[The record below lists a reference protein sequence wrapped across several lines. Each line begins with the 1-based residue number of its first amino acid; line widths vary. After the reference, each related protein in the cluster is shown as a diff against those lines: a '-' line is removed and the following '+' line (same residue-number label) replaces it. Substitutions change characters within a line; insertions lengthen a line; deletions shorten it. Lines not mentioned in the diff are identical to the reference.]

1 MQMVSPTMPLSKE
14 YDPLTLQLYAETFE
28 GSDDFIAIVDAESR
42 KIIQANRRA
51 AEMFDLENVNQ
62 LIGLESAGL
71 RKKPVSMDE
80 LRVIW
85 RYLDAGHI
93 WKSELE
99 YLTSKGKSFWGL
111 VHMKKIVVADTKFVM
126 LRITDISELK
136 SYEEKLRISSERLKF
151 AMEGNGSGI
160 WDWIIPSNQF
170 YFSARCREMLGYT
183 DHVLGEDFDEWVTLI
198 HPEDAERV
206 NNYMREFLHHFEEEK
221 FDIDMRM
228 RCGDGSHKWI
238 QCRGMVVAKD
248 SNGKPYRFVA
258 TNTDIDERKRIE
270 EKLTLYTRY
279 LEQMNADLKQLA
291 YITTHD
297 LKEPIRNITGFIQ
310 LLKRRN
316 EDQLDDT
323 SKEYISS
330 AIEGCH
336 RLVNIIEDLLDYS
349 RIELGENSME
359 EVNMADVWLE
369 EQENLD
375 PVIREKKVSIQSVGL
390 PTIMAN
396 KGHMS
401 RLLQNLL
408 SNAIKYNNHPHPEVK
423 LSYSADPQYHVFSV
437 KDNGIGIDSKYY
449 AHIYKM
455 FKRLHGMDEYEGIG
469 MGLAICKRIIETHKG
484 ALWHESAPG
493 MGTTFHFTIGKS

>member
-1 MQMVSPTMPLSKE
+1 
-14 YDPLTLQLYAETFE
+14 
-28 GSDDFIAIVDAESR
+28 
-42 KIIQANRRA
+42 
-51 AEMFDLENVNQ
+51 
-62 LIGLESAGL
+62 
-71 RKKPVSMDE
+71 
-80 LRVIW
+80 
-85 RYLDAGHI
+85 
-93 WKSELE
+93 
-99 YLTSKGKSFWGL
+99 
-111 VHMKKIVVADTKFVM
+111 
-126 LRITDISELK
+126 
-136 SYEEKLRISSERLKF
+136 
-151 AMEGNGSGI
+151 
-160 WDWIIPSNQF
+160 
-170 YFSARCREMLGYT
+170 
-183 DHVLGEDFDEWVTLI
+183 
-198 HPEDAERV
+198 
-206 NNYMREFLHHFEEEK
+206 
-221 FDIDMRM
+221 
-228 RCGDGSHKWI
+228 
-238 QCRGMVVAKD
+238 MVVAKD

-323 SKEYISS
+323 SKEYISN

-369 EQENLD
+369 VLENLD

-408 SNAIKYNNHPHPEVK
+408 SNAIKYNNHPHPEVT

-484 ALWHESAPG
+484 ALWHESTPG